1 MKIIDLYIF
10 LSILLSVIS
19 PIVLT
24 IFLLT
29 KNQGFDFLIPCS
41 MFLTVILIIWYI
53 NSYDFII

>member
-29 KNQGFDFLIPCS
+29 KNQNLDFLIPCS